1 MGDWK
6 IEMEENEICKK
17 CGQPATRH
25 VGRGSYVCP
34 CYPCPRDPLERSSK
48 RYDDEDMPFGV

>member
-25 VGRGSYVCP
+25 VGRGSYVCI
-34 CYPCPRDPLERSSK
+34 CYPYHDPLERKK
-48 RYDDEDMPFGV
+48 RYDEDMPFGA